1 MALRFESVDIGSMDQ
16 AELDRFPDRM
26 VHQTLPWL
34 QFIADTQNA
43 RPILA
48 RLRSDHETLGYFS
61 GLVVK
66 KFGFAILGS
75 PFPGWST
82 TYMGFNLKPG
92 VPRASAIGALTDYA
106 FSRLKC
112 HHLELMDRFATEQDY
127 EAFDFDV
134 WMFRGYEI
142 DLAPDE
148 DRLLSNM
155 SATCRN
161 SIRKA
166 ARLGVH
172 IEESAVPDFVCDYWA
187 QLKHVFA
194 VKGAI
199 PPFGPSRVEQ
209 LIEHLLRTAHLLLL
223 KATTVEGECVATGL
237 FPALNKT
244 AFFWGGASWRHHSKL
259 GANEALIW
267 HAMKYWKRRGIQ
279 VFDMVGLGDYKR
291 KFGAYPIAVPWASKS
306 RNRSIAFLRRSAEST
321 FRRSH
326 RVAGRV
332 VRFVEPIRRG
342 GEQTG

>member
-1 MALRFESVDIGSMDQ
+1 MTLRFETVDIGSVDQ

-43 RPILA
+43 RPTLA
-48 RLRSDHETLGYFS
+48 RLRNDQETLGYFS
-61 GLVVK
+61 GLLVN
-66 KFGFAILGS
+66 KFGFTILGS

-82 TYMGFNLKPG
+82 TYMGFNLESG
-92 VPRASAIGALTDYA
+92 VPRVTAIGALTDYA
-106 FSRLKC
+106 FSHLKC
-112 HHLELMDRFATEQDY
+112 HHLELMDRFATEEDY
-127 EAFDFDV
+127 EPFGFDI

-142 DLAPDE
+142 DLVPDE

-166 ARLGVH
+166 ARLGMR
-172 IEESAVPDFVCDYWA
+172 IEESAVADFVCDYWA

-194 VKGAI
+194 AKGAI

-209 LIEHLLRTAHLLLL
+209 LIDHLLPTANLLLL
-223 KATTVEGECVATGL
+223 KATTEEGECIATGL
-237 FPALNKT
+237 FPAMNRT

-267 HAMKYWKRRGIQ
+267 HAMKHWKSRGIEF
-279 VFDMVGLGDYKR
+279 FDMVGLGDYKR

-306 RNRSIAFLRRSAEST
+306 RNRSIAFLRRSAESA

-326 RVAGRV
+326 RVAGRL
-332 VRFVEPIRRG
+332 VRFAQSIRRG
-342 GEQTG
+342 LP